1 MKKVVIVIFA
11 LIFWNANVF
20 AKEEIRSRFGF
31 YITIPSNFIAIQ
43 DQNFEEL
50 LKKYKGSNIDKDAFK
65 KSMGGV
71 ISRDIEYFF
80 SHDIEDPEKHSINIM
95 VRKGDIKGINSSNIR
110 DLCSGVKN
118 EISKIT
124 GKNLQQYAC
133 ELTNKFS
140 PKFQPAI
147 FIYQDGLSNT
157 KFQIQYQIATNAG
170 ITTFTAGCNTT
181 RTCDLMNN
189 HVSEMIRSIR

>member
-1 MKKVVIVIFA
+1 
-11 LIFWNANVF
+11 
-20 AKEEIRSRFGF
+20 
-31 YITIPSNFIAIQ
+31 
-43 DQNFEEL
+43 
-50 LKKYKGSNIDKDAFK
+50 
-65 KSMGGV
+65 
-71 ISRDIEYFF
+71 
-80 SHDIEDPEKHSINIM
+80 M

-147 FIYQDGLSNT
+147 FIYQDGLSNA

>member
-1 MKKVVIVIFA
+1 MKKFVIVIFA
-11 LIFWNANVF
+11 LIFWNTNVF

-31 YITIPSNFIAIQ
+31 YITVPSSFIAIQ

-71 ISRDIEYFF
+71 ISKDIEYFF
-80 SHDIEDPEKHSINIM
+80 SQDIEDPEKHSISIM
-95 VRKGDIKGINSSNIR
+95 VRKVDIKGINSSNIR

-147 FIYQDGLSNT
+147 FIYQDGLSNA

>member
-31 YITIPSNFIAIQ
+31 YITIPLNFIAIQ

-50 LKKYKGSNIDKDAFK
+50 FNNYKGPNLDKNAFK
-65 KSMGGV
+65 KLMRGV
-71 ISRDIEYFF
+71 INQEVEYFF
-80 SHDIEDPEKHSINIM
+80 SQDMEDPEKNTINI
-95 VRKGDIKGINSSNIR
+95 VVQKGDIKGINSSNIR
-110 DLCSGVKN
+110 DLCSLVKN
-118 EISKIT
+118 EISKIA

-140 PKFQPAI
+140 PKFQPTI
-147 FIYQDGLSNT
+147 FYYRDGLGDA
-157 KFQIQYQIATNAG
+157 KFQIQYQIQTNAG
-170 ITTFTAGCNTT
+170 LTTFTAGCTNE
-181 RTCDLMNN
+181 RTCDLMNGY
-189 HVSEMIRSIR
+189 VSEMIRSIR